1 MGKSKIIIAILVT
14 AAVTA
19 IILIGGFWLW
29 FNSICT
35 PEMTLVQLSSG
46 YRAAIPGKPDASARL
61 YSLGCDRYL
70 LVLIAKCSKHPEG
83 YYLDLFNGKIGLPD
97 FPDYIPLLKYALVD
111 RRIYDGFPKLG
122 AIKADWSVKNDR
134 KEVHIRIKG
143 FKIKESGNEDDEEWM
158 KETLPIV
165 YQSEIVL
172 TKTHQEHKKEVEELL
187 KKRNAGD

>member
-46 YRAAIPGKPDASARL
+46 YRAAIPGKPDASARF
-61 YSLGCDRYL
+61 YWLGRDRYL
-70 LVLIAKCSKHPEG
+70 LVLTDRSSKYPEG
-83 YYLDLFNGKIGLPD
+83 YYVNLFNGKIGLPD

-111 RRIYDGFPKLG
+111 RRIYDGFPELG
-122 AIKADWSVKNDR
+122 AFKADWSVKNNGE
-134 KEVHIRIKG
+134 EVHIRIKG
-143 FKIKESGNEDDEEWM
+143 FKIEEPGAEERLRENM
-158 KETLPIV
+158 PIG

-172 TKTHQEHKKEVEELL
+172 TKTHTEYKKEVEELS